1 MAIQNI
7 SYADKTDLNTTSVPV
22 SNKVRAT
29 DMNEIKSV
37 VNNNATET
45 STNTSNIG
53 TMANLTTTEKGSLV
67 GALNEVNGGLGN
79 LCKLLWT
86 GSFSSGGIHINGLSK
101 YTIIGC
107 VIDGVMCIGFKTW
120 GLGGFVMYDSYAL
133 GYRAYRLSNSG
144 DNLTIDSGNRGGSD
158 GTNNLPITAIYGI
171 L

>member
-7 SYADKTDLNTTSVPV
+7 TFGDKSDLSTTSVADA
-22 SNKVRAT
+22 NKIKAS
-29 DMNEIKSV
+29 DMNEVKTV

-45 STNTSNIG
+45 STNASNIG
-53 TMANLTTTEKGSLV
+53 TMSNLTTTEKGSLV
-67 GALNEVNGGLGN
+67 GALNEVNGNLGN

-86 GSFSSGGIHINGLSK
+86 GSFSSGGIHINGLSN

-120 GLGGFVMYDSYAL
+120 GFGGFVMYDSYAL